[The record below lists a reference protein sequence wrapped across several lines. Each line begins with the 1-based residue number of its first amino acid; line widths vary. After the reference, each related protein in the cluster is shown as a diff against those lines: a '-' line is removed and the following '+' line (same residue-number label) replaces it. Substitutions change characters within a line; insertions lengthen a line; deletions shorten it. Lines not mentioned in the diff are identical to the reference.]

1 MSYLETDQG
10 RRLFDRYL
18 KKFKGKSSLKVY
30 RSEIQQFFSFHIGGL
45 SDLTGKIF
53 IQYRD
58 HLGQNVKAKTIKRKF
73 SILNQFFKFL
83 EAKVKGFESPI
94 GQEYGD
100 MKSFQAADYSA
111 SDSFKRQIDGWMDTL
126 VCDSTKK
133 TYSGHIRLFF
143 KWAGKE
149 PKDLTQEDFIRY
161 RDHLLIESRLKPS
174 TVWNKFIAINGFLKY
189 LAGKSRK
196 FKNPLVF
203 STMSLVPPK
212 KDKGYYTVLT
222 LKEARKLMR
231 QPDQRTLIGK
241 RDHAMLRLMI
251 TYGLRVNEVCKLK
264 YQDLERERVKGQQK
278 LWVRDRKGRIGRRA
292 DTDIILN
299 GKVLQAFDSW
309 MDSCGIR
316 FEPDTPLFAGF
327 IWDISA
333 GGLEINYRRLREK
346 KPLSVKALENM
357 VAKYVTSAGIDH
369 GDSVISPHALRHT
382 ALTLLA
388 KEGIELIDLKFIAGH
403 QDVSTTM
410 IYLHSVQSYED
421 HVGLHSPINI

>member
-1 MSYLETDQG
+1 MSFLETDQG
-10 RRLFDRYL
+10 RIYLDRYL

-30 RSEIQQFFSFHIGGL
+30 RSEIQQFFSFHTGGL
-45 SDLTGKIF
+45 SDLTGKTF
-53 IQYRD
+53 IKYRD
-58 HLGQNVKAKTIKRKF
+58 YLGQNVKAKTIKRKF

-83 EAKVKGFESPI
+83 DVKVKGFESPI

-100 MKSFQAADYSA
+100 MKSFQAADYSG
-111 SDSFKRQIDGWMDTL
+111 SDSFKQQLDGWMDTL

-143 KWAGKE
+143 KWSGKE
-149 PKDLTQEDFIRY
+149 PKDLIQDDFMRY
-161 RDHLLIESRLKPS
+161 RDHLLIKNRLKPS

-189 LAGKSRK
+189 LAVKSRK

-231 QPDQRTLIGK
+231 QPDQRTLMGK
-241 RDHAMLRLMI
+241 RDHAILRLMI

-278 LWVRDRKGRIGRRA
+278 LWVRDRKGRIGRRT

-316 FEPDTPLFAGF
+316 FTPDTPLFAGF